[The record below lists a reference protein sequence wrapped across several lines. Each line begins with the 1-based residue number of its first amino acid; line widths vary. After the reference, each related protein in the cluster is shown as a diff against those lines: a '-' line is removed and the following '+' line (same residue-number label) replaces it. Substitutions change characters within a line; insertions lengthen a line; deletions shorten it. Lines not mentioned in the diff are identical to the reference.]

1 MGGGSE
7 NKGLGLGSKKQGLVL
22 GSVPES
28 SSSIGDEEDAYEERT
43 YGSVIRR
50 EGLKGGSEEQ
60 GLGLGLGS
68 EKQGL
73 GLGGGV
79 FYGNRKK
86 GKAKVAWVCSSCGH
100 SEGQWW
106 GTCRACSS
114 VGTMTRFAEGVN
126 EEGRTSGF
134 EVSENVVRTW
144 LPNQGTETV
153 PLRLTDVNRGV
164 NQTEWRIPL

>member
-1 MGGGSE
+1 MGGG
-7 NKGLGLGSKKQGLVL
+7 
-22 GSVPES
+22 
-28 SSSIGDEEDAYEERT
+28 
-43 YGSVIRR
+43 
-50 EGLKGGSEEQ
+50 
-60 GLGLGLGS
+60 GS

-73 GLGGGV
+73 GLGPGGRGV
-79 FYGNRKK
+79 YVNRKK
-86 GKAKVAWVCSSCGH
+86 GKGKVAWVCSSCGH

-106 GTCRACSS
+106 GECRACTS
-114 VGTMTRFAEGVN
+114 VGTIVKFVEGVYD
-126 EEGRTSGF
+126 EGKTSGF